1 MGLRQLRIFTEVYQE
16 KSITKAADKL
26 HIVQPSVSLAIKE
39 LEEEYGIKL
48 FDRIGR
54 GIFVTETGEA
64 LLGFKIKCEK
74 S

>member
-48 FDRIGR
+48 FDR
-54 GIFVTETGEA
+54 
-64 LLGFKIKCEK
+64 
-74 S
+74 